1 MVEPT
6 RLINTNELKTDFW
19 SDQTKNRISPE
30 ANFDRATNI
39 YSILYHQGKERLI
52 VHYIDYYV
60 AVLYR
65 FSDKEVVGIQI
76 ESFSEFFTKMVEKN
90 VDWKLSE
97 SGLEMNGN
105 DFVIHCEKRSTQ
117 IDLYNN
123 VFKAVSW
130 TARKEGLSLQPVLN

>member
-6 RLINTNELKTDFW
+6 RLRDTKELQTNFW
-19 SDQTKNRISPE
+19 SEQTSKKIAPD
-30 ANFDRATNI
+30 ANYDKETNT
-39 YSILYHQGKERLI
+39 YTILYDQGKERLI
-52 VHYIDYYV
+52 VHYIDYYI

-76 ESFSEFFTKMVEKN
+76 DTFSEFFSKMVEKS

-105 DFVIHCEKRSTQ
+105 DFVIHCEKRSTKM
-117 IDLYNN
+117 DLYNN
-123 VFKAVSW
+123 IFKAASW
-130 TARKEGLSLQPVLN
+130 TVRKEGLSLQPVLN